1 MHQLN
6 KATPAIRAGTVNEI
20 YKREGDWLFVDIG
33 FSSTEKTCG
42 VLMGG
47 DSPTEITFSDA
58 KKFVV
63 QELQRSGSPLNLVIE
78 APLSATFSRYGNPT
92 GRSFERRGRTTRYW
106 YYGGAALLVV
116 ATGHLLRGVLD
127 SVPNRPVRLFEGFV
141 SFKSNRVP
149 SSHAGDVMS
158 LWNAILYPDQARII
172 VPPEKIAVRRT
183 DRIESSLRF
192 ARMDF
197 GIPPVVCP

>member
-1 MHQLN
+1 MD
-6 KATPAIRAGTVNEI
+6 EI
-20 YKREGDWLFVDIG
+20 YEREGDWLFVDIG
-33 FSSTEKTCG
+33 FSSTEETCG

-47 DSPTEITFSDA
+47 DSPTEVTFSDA

-63 QELQRSGSPLNLVIE
+63 QESQRSGSPLNLVIE

-116 ATGHLLRGVLD
+116 ATGHLLRGVLE

-141 SFKSNRVP
+141 SFKPYGVP

-158 LWNAILYPDQARII
+158 LWNAILHTDQARII

-183 DRIESSLRF
+183 DRIESSLGF
-192 ARMDF
+192 AGMDF